1 MPKLAK
7 LFEYDQRAVAPYA
20 KEQRDIN
27 VQYATRVVRLFVV
40 PGGLGTA
47 ANQMAF
53 FNAGILHLM
62 LVIAFS
68 AFSDFP
74 TRAEVMEILQNVP
87 QHVRKTNPNV
97 VK

>member
-7 LFEYDQRAVAPYA
+7 LFEFDQRDIAPYA

-40 PGGLGTA
+40 PGGIGTA
-47 ANQMAF
+47 ANQTSF

-68 AFSDFP
+68 AFNDFP
-74 TRAEVMEILQNVP
+74 TRAEVIALNILLP
-87 QHVRKTNPNV
+87 F
-97 VK
+97 